1 MNEAKAKLTV
11 ELTVDD
17 EAAMAKFGKAA
28 DKMTMGEYRELLYEA
43 LEEAPFQ
50 VNISFR

>member
-1 MNEAKAKLTV
+1 MNETKVKLTV

-17 EAAMAKFGKAA
+17 EVAMDKFGKTA

-50 VNISFR
+50 VNIGFR